1 MSLWTPDGER
11 PVRRTAP
18 GATSDD
24 TAAAGPTVEEL
35 VELVALANG
44 VPLDA
49 LPEDRRRELEAH
61 VRGLD
66 EADRTRLAVEM
77 AQLAEMQQVRAEL
90 VEIPG
95 EVHVVRF
102 IQQFV
107 ESFLDLTA
115 GYLQTD
121 PPKFADAATVISAI
135 DTVLDAF
142 DTQLGEQRA
151 NVDQAVAQLKSAFV
165 QLKQQASGGESEDPA
180 TDD

>member
-11 PVRRTAP
+11 PVRRGP
-18 GATSDD
+18 
-24 TAAAGPTVEEL
+24 AGPSGDDGGPAAPSVEEL
-35 VELVALANG
+35 LELVAAANG

-66 EADRTRLAVEM
+66 EADRTRLALEM

-121 PPKFADAATVISAI
+121 PPKFADAATVIAAI

-142 DTQLGEQRA
+142 DTQLGDQRA

-165 QLKQQASGGESEDPA
+165 QLQQQHGGTDAPPA
-180 TDD
+180 D